1 MMDDTYEVILK
12 DEQLIFDEL
21 PDEDYWPE
29 EESVYQGRLTD
40 CEAYIR
46 LKEGGYM

>member
-1 MMDDTYEVILK
+1 MMDDTYEVLLK

-29 EESVYQGRLTD
+29 EESVYQGRLAD